1 MNLALSRSPIGMRFD
16 ILTIFPEMF
25 RGPFDHGIVRRAR
38 ERGLVEIV
46 VHDLRDFTT
55 DKHRTVDD
63 RPFGGGEGMVFK
75 PEPIFRAVESML
87 GERFDRER
95 VAVIL
100 LTPQGRVFTQAM
112 ARQLAERA
120 RIVLICGRYEG
131 VDERVAEHLATHEI
145 SIGDYVLAGGEIP
158 AMVIVEAVVRLLPGV
173 LGCAESARRESFA
186 EGGILDYPQYTRPA
200 DFRGLRVPEVLLS
213 GHHAEI
219 ARWRRRM
226 ALAKTLR
233 NRPDLLEKAA
243 LSEEDRRML
252 EELKRALPKAG
263 ENR

>member
-1 MNLALSRSPIGMRFD
+1 MRFD

-25 RGPFDHGIVRRAR
+25 RGPFDFGIVRRAR

-46 VHDLRDFTT
+46 VHDLREFAT
-55 DKHRTVDD
+55 DKHRSVDD

-75 PEPIFRAVESML
+75 PEPIFRAVESVL
-87 GERFDRER
+87 GASFDREHT
-95 VAVIL
+95 AVIL
-100 LTPQGRVFTQAM
+100 LTPQGRVFTHAM
-112 ARQLAERA
+112 AEQLARCD
-120 RIVLICGRYEG
+120 RILLICGRYEG

-158 AMVIVEAVVRLLPGV
+158 AMVVVEAVVRLVPGA
-173 LGCAESARRESFA
+173 LGREASARRESFA

-213 GHHAEI
+213 GNHAEI

-243 LSEEDRRML
+243 LSEDDLRLL
-252 EELKRALPKAG
+252 EELRRELPKTG
-263 ENR
+263 ER

>member
-1 MNLALSRSPIGMRFD
+1 MRFD

-25 RGPFDHGIVRRAR
+25 RGPFDCGIVRRAR

-46 VHDLRDFTT
+46 VHDLRDFAT
-55 DKHRTVDD
+55 DRHRTVDD

-75 PEPIFRAVESML
+75 PEPIFRAVQSLL
-87 GERFDRER
+87 GEHFDRER

-100 LTPQGRVFTQAM
+100 LTPQGRVFTQA
-112 ARQLAERA
+112 LAEHLAA
-120 RIVLICGRYEG
+120 RERLVLICGRYEG

-158 AMVIVEAVVRLLPGV
+158 AMVIVETVVRLLPGA
-173 LGCAESARRESFA
+173 LGHPESARRESFA
-186 EGGILDYPQYTRPA
+186 EGGILDYPHYTRPA
-200 DFRGLRVPEVLLS
+200 DFQGLRVPEVLLS

-226 ALAKTLR
+226 ALKKTLQ
-233 NRPDLLEKAA
+233 NRPDLLQKAA
-243 LSEEDRRML
+243 LSPEDQRLL
-252 EELKRALPKAG
+252 EELRKELPKKS
-263 ENR
+263 ESQ

>member
-1 MNLALSRSPIGMRFD
+1 MRID
-16 ILTIFPEMF
+16 ILTIFPGMF
-25 RGPFDHGIVRRAR
+25 RGPFDYGIVRRAR

-46 VHDLRDFTT
+46 VHDLREFAT

-75 PEPIFRAVESML
+75 PEPIFRAVESVL

-112 ARQLAERA
+112 AEQLAVRERL
-120 RIVLICGRYEG
+120 VLICGRYEG

-145 SIGDYVLAGGEIP
+145 SIGDYVLTGGEIP
-158 AMVIVEAVVRLLPGV
+158 AMVIVEAIVRLLPGA
-173 LGCAESARRESFA
+173 LHRAESARRESFS

-233 NRPDLLEKAA
+233 HRPDLLEKAA
-243 LSEEDRRML
+243 LSEEDRRFL
-252 EELKRALPKAG
+252 DELRRALPKEG
-263 ENR
+263 ESR